1 MSIRGTRF
9 CCFQAGSMDI
19 VAIASWVCRN
29 DWGQSFYTGL
39 PERLGTIVLH
49 WFAERLGTIVL
60 HWFAERLGTIV
71 LHWFAERFGDYSLV
85 IVTRMFLNIGVRDF
99 GSTTRG
105 TSTLDSG

>member
-29 DWGQSFYTGL
+29 DWGQSLYTGL
-39 PERLGTIVLH
+39 P
-49 WFAERLGTIVL
+49 
-60 HWFAERLGTIV
+60 ERLGTIV